1 MKIVE
6 EKITPKRAQELLS
19 TASDQRQ
26 RHLSVPRVKK
36 FALAMKAGSWRL
48 THQPIAVD
56 AHGVLIDGQHRM
68 AAVVQSGVTCSFLV
82 AYESE
87 ASTFDVIDT
96 GQARTAADSLAIA
109 GYTNV
114 NVLAAS
120 VRLLLTY
127 PSIVGTKSNLSS
139 AGRNV
144 TTAQII
150 DYLESERGS
159 VVPHAAVEADAIARM
174 WGRYGAKTWLTAAVT
189 LALQSGLNRDV
200 LAEFLSKLRNGDML
214 AAGSPILAMRRWVMS
229 DGGWIS
235 NPAGE
240 RQTMGI
246 AVFIKTLNG
255 WLAREHR
262 NLALFRVGMEF
273 MPEITL
279 PEGFV
284 RDQVYG
290 DDERIPLEI
299 EEDAAA
305 RELEE
310 ASA

>member
-1 MKIVE
+1 MKVVE
-6 EKITPKRAQELLS
+6 ETIGPKRAQELLS
-19 TASDQRQ
+19 AAADQRQ
-26 RHLSVPRVKK
+26 RHLSSPRVKK
-36 FALAMKAGSWRL
+36 FAAAMKAGEWRL
-48 THQPIAVD
+48 THQPIAID
-56 AHGVLIDGQHRM
+56 SHGVLIDGQHRM
-68 AAVVQSGVTCSFLV
+68 AAIVQSAAKCQFLV
-82 AYESE
+82 AYESD
-87 ASTFDVIDT
+87 AQTFDVIDT

-150 DYLESERGS
+150 EYLESEQGS
-159 VVPHAAVEADAIARM
+159 VVPHAATEADAIARM

-189 LALQSGLNRDV
+189 LALQSGLQRDI
-200 LAEFLSKLRNGDML
+200 LAEFLSKLRTGEML

-279 PEGFV
+279 PEGFL

-299 EEDAAA
+299 EEDQA
-305 RELEE
+305 RQLEE
-310 ASA
+310 ATA